1 MTKYNLDNLERLLDK
16 HNGNR
21 RKVSAEI
28 KVSEQSFY
36 NWLKYNELEV
46 KGKFQI
52 VPKME
57 D

>member
-1 MTKYNLDNLERLLDK
+1 MEKYNLDNLERLLDK

-21 RKVSAEI
+21 RKVSEEI

-46 KGKFQI
+46 KGKYQI
-52 VPKME
+52 VPKIE